1 MEQNDNRYNE
11 FVRLYSHHEPHIR
24 AFLRSLLPTWQDV
37 DEVIQEVSIIIWKKF
52 DKFDRSTDFMRWV
65 CVIARLET
73 LKYRRKHAR
82 SRLVFSDELYTLMAD
97 EGNEEFEQRQEEFK
111 ALKSCLAN
119 LPEKQRNFVNKVYE
133 DGVKTVDLAS
143 QLDTT
148 VSSLYMK
155 MTRIRKA
162 LFKCIK
168 TKMERAHG

>member
-1 MEQNDNRYNE
+1 MDTSDNRYDD

-52 DKFDRSTDFMRWV
+52 DKFDTSTDFMRWV

-82 SRLVFSDELYTLMAD
+82 SRLVFTDELYTLMAD
-97 EGNEEFEQRQEEFK
+97 EGHEELENRQQEFN
-111 ALKSCLAN
+111 ALKSCLAG
-119 LPEKQRNFVNKVYE
+119 LPENHRSFVNLVYE
-133 DGVKTVDLAS
+133 EGTKTVDLA
-143 QLDTT
+143 QQMNTT

-155 MTRIRKA
+155 MTRIRKS

-168 TKMERAHG
+168 QKVQVAQ